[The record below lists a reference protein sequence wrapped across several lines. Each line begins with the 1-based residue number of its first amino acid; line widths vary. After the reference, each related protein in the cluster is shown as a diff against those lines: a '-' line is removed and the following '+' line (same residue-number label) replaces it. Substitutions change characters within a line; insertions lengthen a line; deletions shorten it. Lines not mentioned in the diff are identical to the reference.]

1 MTVISDISVKWRL
14 RVVFFAWLL
23 FFFNIP
29 HTLEDFAT
37 GMPAKEGIPTPL
49 LALVISI
56 LISLQALGL
65 FWLGQKQRKGLFV
78 QLGVGIFWPIASG
91 VARLP
96 TIIAEGAS
104 YRSGLIS
111 ILYVVGLI
119 VVGILLCISSII
131 ALRLS
136 SRTDG

>member
-1 MTVISDISVKWRL
+1 LAVISDISANWRL
-14 RVVFFAWLL
+14 RVVFFAWFL

-56 LISLQALGL
+56 FISLQALGL
-65 FWLGQKQRKGLFV
+65 YWLGQKQRKGLFV
-78 QLGVGIFWPIASG
+78 QLGIGFFWPIAAG
-91 VARLP
+91 VAQLP
-96 TIIAEGAS
+96 TIINEGAS

-111 ILYVVGLI
+111 IFYVVGLI
-119 VVGILLCISSII
+119 VVGVLLCISSII
-131 ALRLS
+131 SLRS
-136 SRTDG
+136 GSKTD

>member
-1 MTVISDISVKWRL
+1 MLTVIRDISEKWRL

-37 GMPAKEGIPTPL
+37 GMPAKQGIPTPL
-49 LALVISI
+49 LALVISL

-65 FWLGQKQRKGLFV
+65 YWLGQKKRKGLFV
-78 QLGVGIFWPIASG
+78 QLGMGLFWPIASG
-91 VARLP
+91 VAQLP
-96 TIIAEGAS
+96 TIINEGVS

-111 ILYVVGLI
+111 IFYVVGLI

-131 ALRLS
+131 SLRS
-136 SRTDG
+136 GSKTD